1 MLSLI
6 TGRAHR
12 GGDILDTGDTAWM
25 LTSSALV
32 LFMTPGL
39 ALFYGGM
46 VRAKNALGMLL
57 KNYIAMG
64 VVTITWVVIGYTLA
78 FGPDLGGGM
87 LGGLDYLGLKGVSSF
102 FAEGQTKG
110 SIHGLP
116 VSDTAVMVF
125 QMMFAIITPALISG
139 ALAERMKFTTWV
151 VFIALWSVVVYA
163 PVAHW
168 VWAADGFI
176 FRDVKAVDFAG
187 GTVVHISAGAAALA
201 VIFVLGPRLGFRR
214 EVIRPHNLPLTLLG
228 AGMLW
233 FGWFGF
239 NAGSALGANGLAVNA
254 FVTTQIGA
262 AVAGTV
268 WALMEQVQHGKPTTL
283 GFASGAVAG
292 LVAIT
297 PGAGFVSPM
306 GAIAIGAAAGV
317 VCYLALQIKFK
328 FNFDDALDVVAV
340 HLVGGVLGSLLVGV
354 FALNEINAATEN
366 GLLYGG
372 GMTQLIRQA
381 SAVIVVFVY
390 SFGVSWVLARVL
402 HAIMG
407 LRVSEV
413 DERRGIDL
421 SLHEEQS
428 YVLAE

>member
-1 MLSLI
+1 M
-6 TGRAHR
+6 
-12 GGDILDTGDTAWM
+12 DTGDTAWM

-64 VVTITWVVIGYTLA
+64 VVTITWVVVGYTLA
-78 FGPDLGGGM
+78 FGPDMGGGF
-87 LGGLDYLGLKGVSSF
+87 LGGLDYLGLKNVSSF
-102 FAEGQTKG
+102 FGEGETKG
-110 SIHGLP
+110 AIHGLP
-116 VSDTAVMVF
+116 IADSIVMVF
-125 QMMFAIITPALISG
+125 QMMFAIITPALIAG
-139 ALAERMKFTTWV
+139 AIAERMKFTSWV
-151 VFIALWSVVVYA
+151 VFIAIWSVLVYA
-163 PVAHW
+163 PMAHW

-176 FRDVKAVDFAG
+176 LKDFKAVDFAG
-187 GTVVHISAGAAALA
+187 GTVVHINAGAAALA
-201 VIFVLGPRLGFRR
+201 LILVLGPRLGFRR
-214 EVIRPHNLPLTLLG
+214 EIIRPHSLPLTLLG

-239 NAGSALGANGLAVNA
+239 NAGSALGANGLAANA
-254 FVTTQIGA
+254 FITTQIGA

-268 WALMEQVQHGKPTTL
+268 WALIEQMQHGKSTTL

-297 PGAGFVSPM
+297 PGAGFVNPM

-340 HLVGGVLGSLLVGV
+340 HLVGGILGSLLVGV
-354 FALNEINAATEN
+354 FAINAINSVTAD

-372 GMTQLIRQA
+372 GMTQLIAQFK
-381 SAVIVVFVY
+381 AVVVAFAY
-390 SFGVSWVLARVL
+390 SFIVSWVLAKVL
-402 HAIMG
+402 HATTG
-407 LRVSEV
+407 LRVTEV
-413 DERRGIDL
+413 EERRGIDL
-421 SLHEEQS
+421 ALHEEQS
-428 YVLAE
+428 YVLSE

>member
-1 MLSLI
+1 
-6 TGRAHR
+6 
-12 GGDILDTGDTAWM
+12 
-25 LTSSALV
+25 
-32 LFMTPGL
+32 
-39 ALFYGGM
+39 
-46 VRAKNALGMLL
+46 
-57 KNYIAMG
+57 
-64 VVTITWVVIGYTLA
+64 
-78 FGPDLGGGM
+78 GGM
-87 LGGLDYLGLKGVSSF
+87 LGGLDYLGLNGVSSF
-102 FAEGQTKG
+102 FVDGQTKG
-110 SIHGLP
+110 AIHGLP
-116 VSDTAVMVF
+116 VPDTIVMLF

-151 VFIALWSVVVYA
+151 VFVALWSVVVYA

-201 VIFVLGPRLGFRR
+201 MIFVLGPRLGFRR

-228 AGMLW
+228 AGILW

-239 NAGSALGANGLAVNA
+239 NAGSALGANGLAANA

-262 AVAGTV
+262 AVAGTI
-268 WALMEQVQHGKPTTL
+268 WTLMEQFQHGKPTTL

-340 HLVGGVLGSLLVGV
+340 LRVGGILGALLVGG
-354 FALNEINAATEN
+354 FALNANNPSTEN

-372 GMTQLIRQA
+372 GTTQLTRQA
-381 SAVIVVFVY
+381 IAVIVAFVY
-390 SFGVSWVLARVL
+390 SFVVSWVLARVL

-421 SLHEEQS
+421 ALHEEQS